1 MGAPEGAGRVDS
13 DVSEVARALD
23 DAAQH
28 VAVALLGEPTSR
40 TRDAWRWGRHGSLSV
55 EVAGIKQGRWFDHE
69 TGVGGDMLALVRRQ
83 RRGDMAAA
91 LHWSRRWLG
100 MPLERT
106 GKAAGESGQRPAP
119 MRHPTPNEPRGAA
132 CSSAEGAMPAD
143 ARAGAA
149 TDKTALLRA
158 IWSGAVPIEGTIADI
173 YLRRAR
179 GLELATWPAD
189 LRFHPACRR
198 GTDVLPALLAVMRD
212 PVTGAGCGL
221 HRTFLLPDGSD
232 RLRDKMGRAMLGNA
246 GVIMVSP
253 SADVT
258 MGLHLAEGVESTLA
272 ALALGFAPAWA
283 ATSAG
288 GIARF
293 PVLPGIEALTILADA
308 DGPGLA
314 AAEACAIRWREA
326 GKEARI
332 LAPIDVGTDLNDV
345 ARRVAG

>member
-1 MGAPEGAGRVDS
+1 VGAPEGAGRVDS
-13 DVSEVARALD
+13 DVSKIARALD

-28 VAVALLGEPTSR
+28 VAVSLLGEPTSR
-40 TRDAWRWGRHGSLSV
+40 TRDAWRWGTHGSLAV
-55 EVAGIKQGRWFDHE
+55 EVAGSKRGRWFDHE
-69 TGVGGDMLALVRRQ
+69 AGKGGDMLALARRQ
-83 RRGDMAAA
+83 HRGDMAAA

-106 GKAAGESGQRPAP
+106 GKVAGESGRRPAP
-119 MRHPTPNEPRGAA
+119 MRHPVPNEPHGAA
-132 CSSAEGAMPAD
+132 CSSAEGAMPTD

-149 TDKTALLRA
+149 TEKTALLRA
-158 IWSGAVPIEGTIADI
+158 IWSQTVPIEGTIAES

-179 GLELATWPAD
+179 GLSLPTWPAD

-198 GTDVLPALLAVMRD
+198 GTEVLPALVAVMRD
-212 PVTGAGCGL
+212 PVACAGCGL

-232 RLRDKMGRAMLGNA
+232 RLRDPMGRAMLGRA
-246 GVIMVSP
+246 GVVMLSP

-293 PVLPGIEALTILADA
+293 PVLPGIEALTIFADA

-314 AAEACAIRWREA
+314 AAQRCAARWRAE
-326 GKEARI
+326 GNEVRV
-332 LAPIDVGTDLNDV
+332 LAPVKAGADMNDV
-345 ARRVAG
+345 AREAAA